1 MATMSGLNGGFVMVG
16 HTVVI
21 HGAAD
26 VQIALSGHAQATAR
40 SLYAVC
46 AFARGG
52 DAGAMLFVSA
62 NGLQV
67 GCADAPYSPWI

>member
-1 MATMSGLNGGFVMVG
+1 MV
-16 HTVVI
+16 V
-21 HGAAD
+21 APN

-40 SLYAVC
+40 SLYAAG

-52 DAGAMLFVSA
+52 EAGAKLFVSA

-67 GCADAPYSPWI
+67 SSAECHEQTGSHASIANHIGW